1 MEFTELIR
9 YRESVRDY
17 DPSKKVPKE
26 IVDRILEAGRIAPSA
41 SNLQPWEFLV
51 VSSSEMLKKIH
62 PSYPRSWFI
71 NAPLVLI
78 VKGKKDDA
86 WVRRYDG
93 YNSIETDL
101 TIAMDHM
108 ILAAA
113 NEGLGT
119 CWIAAFNPGILYEA
133 LGLKKDEVVF
143 AITPIGYPS
152 DNYQHSGSKS
162 RKRIDEIVRFI

>member
-1 MEFTELIR
+1 MEFKELVKAR
-9 YRESVRDY
+9 RSCRAFDGSPVSEQQLNA
-17 DPSKKVPKE
+17 
-26 IVDRILEAGRIAPSA
+26 ILDAGLWAPNPL
-41 SNLQPWEFLV
+41 NLQPWEFLV

-101 TIAMDHM
+101 TIAMDHI
-108 ILAAA
+108 ILAAEYE
-113 NEGLGT
+113 NIGT
-119 CWIAAFNPGILYEA
+119 CWIEAYDPRILSTA
-133 LGLKKDEVVF
+133 IGLKENEVVF
-143 AITPIGYPS
+143 SITPLGYQ
-152 DNYQHSGSKS
+152 NKGYKKQVNKLRKS
-162 RKRIDEIVRFI
+162 LKEIVKII